1 MKERIRLLDI
11 LRGFAILGT
20 LGTNVWFFAYAGDTF
35 ATDQIADE
43 YENGSFLESLVSMFV
58 YGKMLSLLTIMFG
71 VGLELKYQ
79 QAKRKNT
86 PWPGTY
92 LWILLFLFIEGF
104 VHFALVMEYDVLM
117 SYAVTGL
124 LVAFIVRGGSKR
136 IKKGMIFSGVIHLLV
151 LSCLMVF
158 SLSEMETASYDQSG
172 EPALEEQLP
181 ETWISQVQE
190 RLQHFFMYREEAIF
204 IIPMNTFLFLLGV
217 RMMRAGVF
225 YANERGQSLRKRLF
239 RIGLWVGLPLNALV
253 FVPNELVEFVVRYA
267 FSPFLSLFYIAVIA
281 KLLAHTESWFMWNWF
296 EYVGKMALSCYILQN
311 VICSVLFYSWGLG
324 LGGQINAPLIVLSWL
339 LISLLQIAISAFCLK
354 RLENWSNGIYS
365 FAGTSPG
372 DDEESSIKGNR
383 YNVFQKKYE
392 KRTSE
397 CTKSSRAAFIFYLL
411 ALGGHALYSYF
422 QDDKPP
428 VTFVILMS
436 GLLVFFAAD
445 WLYQ

>member
-20 LGTNVWFFAYAGDTF
+20 LGTNVWFFAYAGEPF

-58 YGKMLSLLTIMFG
+58 YGKMLSLLTMMFG

-79 QAKRKNT
+79 QAKRKNS

-92 LWILLFLFIEGF
+92 LWILLFLLIEGF

-136 IKKGMIFSGVIHLLV
+136 IKRGMIVSGVFHLLV
-151 LSCLMVF
+151 LSCLLVF
-158 SLSEMETASYDQSG
+158 ALSETETASYDQGS
-172 EPALEEQLP
+172 ESALEEQMP

-190 RLQHFFMYREEAIF
+190 RLQHFFMYRGEAIF

-239 RIGLWVGLPLNALV
+239 RVGLWVGLPLNALV

-267 FSPFLSLFYIAVIA
+267 FSPFLSLFYIAVMA
-281 KLLAHTESWFMWNWF
+281 RLLAHTESWFMWNWF

-324 LGGQINAPLIVLSWL
+324 LGGQINAPLIVLAWL

-354 RLENWSNGIYS
+354 VWRIGPMEYI
-365 FAGTSPG
+365 
-372 DDEESSIKGNR
+372 R
-383 YNVFQKKYE
+383 
-392 KRTSE
+392 
-397 CTKSSRAAFIFYLL
+397 SRALRR
-411 ALGGHALYSYF
+411 
-422 QDDKPP
+422 
-428 VTFVILMS
+428 VTMKKA
-436 GLLVFFAAD
+436 G
-445 WLYQ
+445 

>member
-79 QAKRKNT
+79 QAKRKNMT
-86 PWPGTY
+86 WPGTY
-92 LWILLFLFIEGF
+92 LWILLFLLIEGF

-124 LVAFIVRGGSKR
+124 LVAFIVRGGSRR
-136 IKKGMIFSGVIHLLV
+136 IKKGMIVSGVIHLLV
-151 LSCLMVF
+151 TAFLVVF
-158 SLSEMETASYDQSG
+158 SFSELETESYDESS
-172 EPALEEQLP
+172 EPAYEEQLP
-181 ETWISQVQE
+181 ETWISQVQD
-190 RLQHFFMYREEAIF
+190 RLQHFLMYREEAIF

-225 YANERGQSLRKRLF
+225 YANERGQTLRKTLF
-239 RIGLWVGLPLNALV
+239 RMGLWIGLPLNALV
-253 FVPNELVEFVVRYA
+253 FVPNDIVEFVVRYV
-267 FSPFLSLFYIAVIA
+267 FSPFLSIFYIAVVA
-281 KLLAHTESWFMWNWF
+281 KLLARTESWFMWTWF

-311 VICSVLFYSWGLG
+311 VICSLLFYSWGLG

-339 LISLLQIAISAFCLK
+339 LISLLQIAISALCL
-354 RLENWSNGIYS
+354 
-365 FAGTSPG
+365 
-372 DDEESSIKGNR
+372 
-383 YNVFQKKYE
+383 NVWRIGPMEYIRSQALRRVTMKKA
-392 KRTSE
+392 S
-397 CTKSSRAAFIFYLL
+397 
-411 ALGGHALYSYF
+411 
-422 QDDKPP
+422 
-428 VTFVILMS
+428 
-436 GLLVFFAAD
+436 
-445 WLYQ
+445 

>member
-86 PWPGTY
+86 TWPGTY

-124 LVAFIVRGGSKR
+124 LVAFIVRGGCRR
-136 IKKGMIFSGVIHLLV
+136 IKKGMIVSGVIHLLV
-151 LSCLMVF
+151 TAFLVVF
-158 SLSEMETASYDQSG
+158 SFSELETESYDESS
-172 EPALEEQLP
+172 EPAYEEQLP
-181 ETWISQVQE
+181 ETWISQVQD
-190 RLQHFFMYREEAIF
+190 RLQHFLMYREEAIF

-225 YANERGQSLRKRLF
+225 YANERGQSLRKILF
-239 RIGLWVGLPLNALV
+239 RMGLWIGLPLNALV
-253 FVPNELVEFVVRYA
+253 FVPNDIVEFVVRYV
-267 FSPFLSLFYIAVIA
+267 FSPFLSIFYIAVVA
-281 KLLAHTESWFMWNWF
+281 KLLARTESWFMWTWF

-311 VICSVLFYSWGLG
+311 VICSLLFYSWGLG

-339 LISLLQIAISAFCLK
+339 LISLLQIAISALCL
-354 RLENWSNGIYS
+354 
-365 FAGTSPG
+365 
-372 DDEESSIKGNR
+372 
-383 YNVFQKKYE
+383 NVWRIGPMEYIRSQALRRVTMKKA
-392 KRTSE
+392 S
-397 CTKSSRAAFIFYLL
+397 
-411 ALGGHALYSYF
+411 
-422 QDDKPP
+422 
-428 VTFVILMS
+428 
-436 GLLVFFAAD
+436 
-445 WLYQ
+445 

>member
-79 QAKRKNT
+79 QAKRKNMT
-86 PWPGTY
+86 WPGTY

-117 SYAVTGL
+117 SYAITGL
-124 LVAFIVRGGSKR
+124 LVAFIVRGGSRR
-136 IKKGMIFSGVIHLLV
+136 IKKGMIVSGVIHLLV
-151 LSCLMVF
+151 TAFLVVF
-158 SLSEMETASYDQSG
+158 SFSELENESYDESS
-172 EPALEEQLP
+172 EPAYEEQLP
-181 ETWISQVQE
+181 ETWISQVQD
-190 RLQHFFMYREEAIF
+190 RLQHFLMYREEAIF

-225 YANERGQSLRKRLF
+225 YANEHGQTLRKTLF
-239 RIGLWVGLPLNALV
+239 RMGLWIGLPLNALV
-253 FVPNELVEFVVRYA
+253 FVPNDIVEFVVRYV
-267 FSPFLSLFYIAVIA
+267 FSPFLSIFYIAVVA
-281 KLLAHTESWFMWNWF
+281 KLLERTESWFMWTWF

-311 VICSVLFYSWGLG
+311 VICSILFYSWGLG

-339 LISLLQIAISAFCLK
+339 FISLLQIAISALCL
-354 RLENWSNGIYS
+354 
-365 FAGTSPG
+365 
-372 DDEESSIKGNR
+372 
-383 YNVFQKKYE
+383 NVWRIGPMEYIRSQALRRVTMKKA
-392 KRTSE
+392 S
-397 CTKSSRAAFIFYLL
+397 
-411 ALGGHALYSYF
+411 
-422 QDDKPP
+422 
-428 VTFVILMS
+428 
-436 GLLVFFAAD
+436 
-445 WLYQ
+445 

>member
-71 VGLELKYQ
+71 VGLELKHQ

-86 PWPGTY
+86 TWPGTY

-124 LVAFIVRGGSKR
+124 LVAFIVRGGSRR
-136 IKKGMIFSGVIHLLV
+136 IKKGMIVSGVIHLLV
-151 LSCLMVF
+151 TAFLVVF
-158 SLSEMETASYDQSG
+158 SFSELETESYDESS
-172 EPALEEQLP
+172 EPAYEEQLP
-181 ETWISQVQE
+181 ETWISQVQD
-190 RLQHFFMYREEAIF
+190 RLQHFLMYREEAIF

-225 YANERGQSLRKRLF
+225 YANERGQTLRKTLF
-239 RIGLWVGLPLNALV
+239 RMGLWIGLPLNALV
-253 FVPNELVEFVVRYA
+253 FVPNDIVEFVVRYV
-267 FSPFLSLFYIAVIA
+267 FSPFLSIFYIAVVA
-281 KLLAHTESWFMWNWF
+281 KLLARTESWFMWTWF

-311 VICSVLFYSWGLG
+311 VICLILFYSWGLG

-339 LISLLQIAISAFCLK
+339 LISLLQIAISACCL
-354 RLENWSNGIYS
+354 NVWGIGPMEY
-365 FAGTSPG
+365 
-372 DDEESSIKGNR
+372 IR
-383 YNVFQKKYE
+383 
-392 KRTSE
+392 
-397 CTKSSRAAFIFYLL
+397 SRALRR
-411 ALGGHALYSYF
+411 
-422 QDDKPP
+422 
-428 VTFVILMS
+428 VTMKKAS
-436 GLLVFFAAD
+436 
-445 WLYQ
+445 

>member
-79 QAKRKNT
+79 QAKRKNMT
-86 PWPGTY
+86 WPGTY

-124 LVAFIVRGGSKR
+124 LVAFIVRGGSRR
-136 IKKGMIFSGVIHLLV
+136 IKKGMIVSGVIHLLV
-151 LSCLMVF
+151 TAFLVVF
-158 SLSEMETASYDQSG
+158 SFSELENESYDESS
-172 EPALEEQLP
+172 EPAYEEQLP
-181 ETWISQVQE
+181 ETWISQVQD
-190 RLQHFFMYREEAIF
+190 RLQYFLMYREEAIF

-225 YANERGQSLRKRLF
+225 YANERGQTLRKTLF
-239 RIGLWVGLPLNALV
+239 RMGLWIGLPLNALV
-253 FVPNELVEFVVRYA
+253 FVPNDIVEFVVRYV
-267 FSPFLSLFYIAVIA
+267 FSPFLSIFYIAVVA
-281 KLLAHTESWFMWNWF
+281 KLLARTESWFMWTWF

-311 VICSVLFYSWGLG
+311 VICSLLFYSWGLG

-339 LISLLQIAISAFCLK
+339 LISLLQIAISACCL
-354 RLENWSNGIYS
+354 NVWGIGPMEY
-365 FAGTSPG
+365 
-372 DDEESSIKGNR
+372 IR
-383 YNVFQKKYE
+383 
-392 KRTSE
+392 
-397 CTKSSRAAFIFYLL
+397 SRALRR
-411 ALGGHALYSYF
+411 
-422 QDDKPP
+422 
-428 VTFVILMS
+428 VTMKKAS
-436 GLLVFFAAD
+436 
-445 WLYQ
+445 

>member
-86 PWPGTY
+86 TWPGTY

-124 LVAFIVRGGSKR
+124 LVAFIVRGGSRR
-136 IKKGMIFSGVIHLLV
+136 IKKGMIVSGVIHLLV
-151 LSCLMVF
+151 TAFLVVF
-158 SLSEMETASYDQSG
+158 SFSELENESYDESS
-172 EPALEEQLP
+172 EPAYEEQLP
-181 ETWISQVQE
+181 ETWISQVQD
-190 RLQHFFMYREEAIF
+190 RLQHFLMYREEAIF

-225 YANERGQSLRKRLF
+225 YANERGQTLRKILF
-239 RIGLWVGLPLNALV
+239 RMGLWIGLPLNALV
-253 FVPNELVEFVVRYA
+253 FVPNDIVEFVVRYV
-267 FSPFLSLFYIAVIA
+267 FSPFLSIFYIAVVA
-281 KLLAHTESWFMWNWF
+281 KLLARTESWFMWTWF

-311 VICSVLFYSWGLG
+311 VICSILFYSWGLG

-339 LISLLQIAISAFCLK
+339 LISLLQIAISALCL
-354 RLENWSNGIYS
+354 
-365 FAGTSPG
+365 
-372 DDEESSIKGNR
+372 
-383 YNVFQKKYE
+383 NVWRIGPMEYIRSQALRRVTMKKA
-392 KRTSE
+392 S
-397 CTKSSRAAFIFYLL
+397 
-411 ALGGHALYSYF
+411 
-422 QDDKPP
+422 
-428 VTFVILMS
+428 
-436 GLLVFFAAD
+436 
-445 WLYQ
+445 

>member
-86 PWPGTY
+86 TWPGTY

-124 LVAFIVRGGSKR
+124 LVAFIVRGGSRR
-136 IKKGMIFSGVIHLLV
+136 IKKGMIVSGVIHLLV
-151 LSCLMVF
+151 TAFLVVF
-158 SLSEMETASYDQSG
+158 SFSELETESYDESS
-172 EPALEEQLP
+172 EPAYEEQLP
-181 ETWISQVQE
+181 ETWISQVQD
-190 RLQHFFMYREEAIF
+190 RLQHFLMYREEAIF

-225 YANERGQSLRKRLF
+225 YANERGQTLRKTLF
-239 RIGLWVGLPLNALV
+239 RMGLWIGLPLNALV
-253 FVPNELVEFVVRYA
+253 FVPNDIVEFVVRYV
-267 FSPFLSLFYIAVIA
+267 FSPFLSIFYIAVVA
-281 KLLAHTESWFMWNWF
+281 KLLERTESWFMWTWF

-311 VICSVLFYSWGLG
+311 VICSLLFYSWGLG

-339 LISLLQIAISAFCLK
+339 FISLLQISISALCL
-354 RLENWSNGIYS
+354 
-365 FAGTSPG
+365 
-372 DDEESSIKGNR
+372 
-383 YNVFQKKYE
+383 NVWRIGPMEYIRSQALRRVTMKKA
-392 KRTSE
+392 S
-397 CTKSSRAAFIFYLL
+397 
-411 ALGGHALYSYF
+411 
-422 QDDKPP
+422 
-428 VTFVILMS
+428 
-436 GLLVFFAAD
+436 
-445 WLYQ
+445 

>member
-86 PWPGTY
+86 TWPGTY

-124 LVAFIVRGGSKR
+124 LVAFIVRGGSRR
-136 IKKGMIFSGVIHLLV
+136 IKKGMIVSGVIHLLV
-151 LSCLMVF
+151 TAFLVVF
-158 SLSEMETASYDQSG
+158 SFSELETESYDESS
-172 EPALEEQLP
+172 EPAYEEQLP
-181 ETWISQVQE
+181 ETWISQVQD
-190 RLQHFFMYREEAIF
+190 RLQHFLMYREEAIF

-225 YANERGQSLRKRLF
+225 YANERGQTLRKTLF
-239 RIGLWVGLPLNALV
+239 RMGLWIGLPLNALV
-253 FVPNELVEFVVRYA
+253 FVPNEIVEFVVRYV
-267 FSPFLSLFYIAVIA
+267 FSPFLSIFYIAVVA
-281 KLLAHTESWFMWNWF
+281 KLLERTESWFMWTWF

-311 VICSVLFYSWGLG
+311 VICSLLFYSWGLG

-339 LISLLQIAISAFCLK
+339 FISLLQIAISALCL
-354 RLENWSNGIYS
+354 
-365 FAGTSPG
+365 
-372 DDEESSIKGNR
+372 
-383 YNVFQKKYE
+383 NVWRIGPMEYIRSQALRRVTMKKA
-392 KRTSE
+392 S
-397 CTKSSRAAFIFYLL
+397 
-411 ALGGHALYSYF
+411 
-422 QDDKPP
+422 
-428 VTFVILMS
+428 
-436 GLLVFFAAD
+436 
-445 WLYQ
+445 

>member
-86 PWPGTY
+86 TWPGTY

-124 LVAFIVRGGSKR
+124 LVAFIVRGGSRR
-136 IKKGMIFSGVIHLLV
+136 IKKGMIVSGVIHLLV
-151 LSCLMVF
+151 TAFLVVF
-158 SLSEMETASYDQSG
+158 SFSELENESYDESS
-172 EPALEEQLP
+172 EPAYEEQLP
-181 ETWISQVQE
+181 ETWISQVQD
-190 RLQHFFMYREEAIF
+190 RLQHFLMYREEAIF

-225 YANERGQSLRKRLF
+225 YANERGQTLRKTLF
-239 RIGLWVGLPLNALV
+239 RMGLWIGLPLNALV
-253 FVPNELVEFVVRYA
+253 FVPNDIVEFVVRYV
-267 FSPFLSLFYIAVIA
+267 FSPFLSIFYIAVVA
-281 KLLAHTESWFMWNWF
+281 KLLARTESWFMWTWF

-311 VICSVLFYSWGLG
+311 VICSLLFYSWGLG

-339 LISLLQIAISAFCLK
+339 FISLLQIAISALCL
-354 RLENWSNGIYS
+354 
-365 FAGTSPG
+365 
-372 DDEESSIKGNR
+372 
-383 YNVFQKKYE
+383 NVWRIGPMEYIRSQALRRVTMKKA
-392 KRTSE
+392 S
-397 CTKSSRAAFIFYLL
+397 
-411 ALGGHALYSYF
+411 
-422 QDDKPP
+422 
-428 VTFVILMS
+428 
-436 GLLVFFAAD
+436 
-445 WLYQ
+445 

>member
-71 VGLELKYQ
+71 VGLELKHQ

-86 PWPGTY
+86 TWPGTY

-124 LVAFIVRGGSKR
+124 LVAFIVRGGSRR
-136 IKKGMIFSGVIHLLV
+136 IKKGMIVSGVIHLLV
-151 LSCLMVF
+151 TAFLVVF
-158 SLSEMETASYDQSG
+158 SFSELETESYDESS
-172 EPALEEQLP
+172 EPAYEEQLP
-181 ETWISQVQE
+181 ETWISQVQD
-190 RLQHFFMYREEAIF
+190 RLQHFLMYREEAIF

-225 YANERGQSLRKRLF
+225 YANERGQTLRKTLF
-239 RIGLWVGLPLNALV
+239 RMGLWIGLPLNALV
-253 FVPNELVEFVVRYA
+253 FVPNDIVEFVVRYV
-267 FSPFLSLFYIAVIA
+267 FSPFLSIFYIAVVA
-281 KLLAHTESWFMWNWF
+281 KLIERTESWFMWTWF

-311 VICSVLFYSWGLG
+311 VICSILFYSWGLG

-339 LISLLQIAISAFCLK
+339 LISLLQIAISACCL
-354 RLENWSNGIYS
+354 NVWGIGPMEY
-365 FAGTSPG
+365 
-372 DDEESSIKGNR
+372 IR
-383 YNVFQKKYE
+383 
-392 KRTSE
+392 
-397 CTKSSRAAFIFYLL
+397 SRALRRVAMKK
-411 ALGGHALYSYF
+411 AS
-422 QDDKPP
+422 
-428 VTFVILMS
+428 
-436 GLLVFFAAD
+436 
-445 WLYQ
+445 

>member
-20 LGTNVWFFAYAGDTF
+20 LGTNVWFFAYTGDTF

-79 QAKRKNT
+79 QAKRKKT

-124 LVAFIVRGGSKR
+124 LVAYIVRGGSRR

-151 LSCLMVF
+151 MSCLMVY
-158 SLSEMETASYDQSG
+158 SLSEMESAADDQSG

-190 RLQHFFMYREEAIF
+190 RLEYFFMYREEAIF

-225 YANERGQSLRKRLF
+225 YANELGQSLRKILF

-253 FVPNELVEFVVRYA
+253 FVPNDLVEFAVRYA
-267 FSPFLSLFYIAVIA
+267 FSPFLSIFYIAVIA
-281 KLLAHTESWFMWNWF
+281 KLLARTESWFMWNWF

-311 VICSVLFYSWGLG
+311 VICSILFYSWGLG
-324 LGGQINAPLIVLSWL
+324 LGGQINAPLIVLAWL
-339 LISLLQIAISAFCLK
+339 LISLLQIAISACCL
-354 RLENWSNGIYS
+354 NFWGIGPMEYIRS
-365 FAGTSPG
+365 QALRRVTM
-372 DDEESSIKGNR
+372 
-383 YNVFQKKYE
+383 KK
-392 KRTSE
+392 
-397 CTKSSRAAFIFYLL
+397 AA
-411 ALGGHALYSYF
+411 
-422 QDDKPP
+422 
-428 VTFVILMS
+428 
-436 GLLVFFAAD
+436 
-445 WLYQ
+445 

>member
-79 QAKRKNT
+79 QAKRKNGT
-86 PWPGTY
+86 WPGPY

-124 LVAFIVRGGSKR
+124 LVAFIVRGGSRR
-136 IKKGMIFSGVIHLLV
+136 IKKAMIVSGVIHLLV
-151 LSCLMVF
+151 TAFLVVF
-158 SLSEMETASYDQSG
+158 SFSELETESYDESS
-172 EPALEEQLP
+172 EPAYEEQLP
-181 ETWISQVQE
+181 ETWISQVQD
-190 RLQHFFMYREEAIF
+190 RLQHFLMYREEAIF

-225 YANERGQSLRKRLF
+225 YANERGQTLRKTLF
-239 RIGLWVGLPLNALV
+239 RMGLWIGLPLNALV
-253 FVPNELVEFVVRYA
+253 FVPNDIVEFVVRYV
-267 FSPFLSLFYIAVIA
+267 FSPFLSIFYIAVVA
-281 KLLAHTESWFMWNWF
+281 KLLERTESWFMWTWF

-311 VICSVLFYSWGLG
+311 VICSILFYSWGLG

-339 LISLLQIAISAFCLK
+339 FISLLQIAISALCL
-354 RLENWSNGIYS
+354 
-365 FAGTSPG
+365 
-372 DDEESSIKGNR
+372 
-383 YNVFQKKYE
+383 NVWQIGPMEYIRSQALRRVTMKKA
-392 KRTSE
+392 S
-397 CTKSSRAAFIFYLL
+397 
-411 ALGGHALYSYF
+411 
-422 QDDKPP
+422 
-428 VTFVILMS
+428 
-436 GLLVFFAAD
+436 
-445 WLYQ
+445 

>member
-86 PWPGTY
+86 TWPGTY

-124 LVAFIVRGGSKR
+124 LVAFIVRGGSRR
-136 IKKGMIFSGVIHLLV
+136 IKKGMIVSGVIHLLV
-151 LSCLMVF
+151 TAFLVVF
-158 SLSEMETASYDQSG
+158 SFSELENESYDESS
-172 EPALEEQLP
+172 EPAYEEQLP
-181 ETWISQVQE
+181 ETWISQVQD
-190 RLQHFFMYREEAIF
+190 RLQHFLMYREEAIF

-225 YANERGQSLRKRLF
+225 YANERGQTLRKTLF
-239 RIGLWVGLPLNALV
+239 RMGLWIGLPLNALV
-253 FVPNELVEFVVRYA
+253 FVPNDIVEFVVRYV
-267 FSPFLSLFYIAVIA
+267 FSPFLSIFYIAVVA
-281 KLLAHTESWFMWNWF
+281 KLLARTESWFMWTWF

-311 VICSVLFYSWGLG
+311 VICSILFYSWGLG

-339 LISLLQIAISAFCLK
+339 LISLLQIAISALCL
-354 RLENWSNGIYS
+354 
-365 FAGTSPG
+365 
-372 DDEESSIKGNR
+372 
-383 YNVFQKKYE
+383 NVWRIGPMEYIRSQALRRVTMKKA
-392 KRTSE
+392 S
-397 CTKSSRAAFIFYLL
+397 
-411 ALGGHALYSYF
+411 
-422 QDDKPP
+422 
-428 VTFVILMS
+428 
-436 GLLVFFAAD
+436 
-445 WLYQ
+445 

>member
-86 PWPGTY
+86 TWPGTY
-92 LWILLFLFIEGF
+92 LWILLFLLIEGF

-124 LVAFIVRGGSKR
+124 LVAFIVRGGSRR
-136 IKKGMIFSGVIHLLV
+136 IKKGMIVSGVIHLLV
-151 LSCLMVF
+151 TAFLVVF
-158 SLSEMETASYDQSG
+158 SFSELKTESYDGSS
-172 EPALEEQLP
+172 EPAYEEQLP
-181 ETWISQVQE
+181 ETWISQVQD
-190 RLQHFFMYREEAIF
+190 RLQHFLMYREEAIF

-225 YANERGQSLRKRLF
+225 YANERGQTLRKTLF
-239 RIGLWVGLPLNALV
+239 RMGLWIGLPLNALV
-253 FVPNELVEFVVRYA
+253 FVPNDIVEFVVRYV
-267 FSPFLSLFYIAVIA
+267 FSPFLSIFYIAVVA
-281 KLLAHTESWFMWNWF
+281 KLLERTESWFMWTWF

-311 VICSVLFYSWGLG
+311 VICSLLFYSWGLG

-339 LISLLQIAISAFCLK
+339 FISLLQIAISALCL
-354 RLENWSNGIYS
+354 
-365 FAGTSPG
+365 
-372 DDEESSIKGNR
+372 
-383 YNVFQKKYE
+383 NVWRIGPMEYIRSQALRRVTMKKA
-392 KRTSE
+392 S
-397 CTKSSRAAFIFYLL
+397 
-411 ALGGHALYSYF
+411 
-422 QDDKPP
+422 
-428 VTFVILMS
+428 
-436 GLLVFFAAD
+436 
-445 WLYQ
+445 

>member
-86 PWPGTY
+86 TWPGTY
-92 LWILLFLFIEGF
+92 LWILLFLLIEGF

-124 LVAFIVRGGSKR
+124 LVAFIVRGGSRR
-136 IKKGMIFSGVIHLLV
+136 IKKGMIVSGVIHLLV
-151 LSCLMVF
+151 TAFLVVF
-158 SLSEMETASYDQSG
+158 SFSELETESYDESS
-172 EPALEEQLP
+172 EPAYEEQLP
-181 ETWISQVQE
+181 ETWISQVQD
-190 RLQHFFMYREEAIF
+190 RLQHFLMYREEAIF

-225 YANERGQSLRKRLF
+225 YANERGQTLRKTLF
-239 RIGLWVGLPLNALV
+239 RMGLWIGLPLNALV
-253 FVPNELVEFVVRYA
+253 FVPNEIVEFVVRYV
-267 FSPFLSLFYIAVIA
+267 FSPFLSIFYIAVVA
-281 KLLAHTESWFMWNWF
+281 KLLERTESWFMWTWF

-311 VICSVLFYSWGLG
+311 VICSLLFYSWGLG

-339 LISLLQIAISAFCLK
+339 FISLLQIAISALCL
-354 RLENWSNGIYS
+354 
-365 FAGTSPG
+365 
-372 DDEESSIKGNR
+372 
-383 YNVFQKKYE
+383 NVWRIGPMEYIRSQALRRVTMKKA
-392 KRTSE
+392 S
-397 CTKSSRAAFIFYLL
+397 
-411 ALGGHALYSYF
+411 
-422 QDDKPP
+422 
-428 VTFVILMS
+428 
-436 GLLVFFAAD
+436 
-445 WLYQ
+445 

>member
-86 PWPGTY
+86 TWPGTY
-92 LWILLFLFIEGF
+92 LWILLFLLIEGF

-124 LVAFIVRGGSKR
+124 LVAFIVRGGSRR
-136 IKKGMIFSGVIHLLV
+136 IKKGMIVSGVIHLLV
-151 LSCLMVF
+151 TAFLVVF
-158 SLSEMETASYDQSG
+158 SFSELETESYDESS
-172 EPALEEQLP
+172 EPAYEEQLP
-181 ETWISQVQE
+181 ETWISQVQD
-190 RLQHFFMYREEAIF
+190 RLQHFLMYREEAIF

-225 YANERGQSLRKRLF
+225 YANERGQTLRKTLF
-239 RIGLWVGLPLNALV
+239 RMGLWIGLPLNALV
-253 FVPNELVEFVVRYA
+253 FVPNDIVEFVVRYV
-267 FSPFLSLFYIAVIA
+267 FSPFLSIFYIAVVA
-281 KLLAHTESWFMWNWF
+281 KLLERTESWFMWTWF

-311 VICSVLFYSWGLG
+311 VICSILFYSWGLG

-339 LISLLQIAISAFCLK
+339 LISLLQIAISALCL
-354 RLENWSNGIYS
+354 
-365 FAGTSPG
+365 
-372 DDEESSIKGNR
+372 
-383 YNVFQKKYE
+383 NVWRIGPMEYIRSQALRRVTMKKA
-392 KRTSE
+392 S
-397 CTKSSRAAFIFYLL
+397 
-411 ALGGHALYSYF
+411 
-422 QDDKPP
+422 
-428 VTFVILMS
+428 
-436 GLLVFFAAD
+436 
-445 WLYQ
+445 

>member
-86 PWPGTY
+86 TWPGTY
-92 LWILLFLFIEGF
+92 LWILLFLLIEGF

-124 LVAFIVRGGSKR
+124 LVAFIVRGGSRR
-136 IKKGMIFSGVIHLLV
+136 IKKGMIVSGVIHLLV
-151 LSCLMVF
+151 TAFLVVF
-158 SLSEMETASYDQSG
+158 SFSELETESYDESS
-172 EPALEEQLP
+172 EPAYEEQLP
-181 ETWISQVQE
+181 ETWISQVQD
-190 RLQHFFMYREEAIF
+190 RLQHFLMYREEAIF

-225 YANERGQSLRKRLF
+225 YANERGQTLRKTLF
-239 RIGLWVGLPLNALV
+239 RMGLWIGLPLNALV
-253 FVPNELVEFVVRYA
+253 FVPNDIVEFVVRYV
-267 FSPFLSLFYIAVIA
+267 FSPFLSIFYIAVVA
-281 KLLAHTESWFMWNWF
+281 KLLARTESWFMWTWF

-311 VICSVLFYSWGLG
+311 VICSLLFYSWGLG

-339 LISLLQIAISAFCLK
+339 FISLLQIAISACCL
-354 RLENWSNGIYS
+354 NVWGIGPMEY
-365 FAGTSPG
+365 
-372 DDEESSIKGNR
+372 IR
-383 YNVFQKKYE
+383 
-392 KRTSE
+392 
-397 CTKSSRAAFIFYLL
+397 SRALRR
-411 ALGGHALYSYF
+411 
-422 QDDKPP
+422 
-428 VTFVILMS
+428 VTMKKAS
-436 GLLVFFAAD
+436 
-445 WLYQ
+445 

>member
-35 ATDQIADE
+35 ATNQIADE

-86 PWPGTY
+86 TWPGTY

-124 LVAFIVRGGSKR
+124 LVAFIVRGGSRR
-136 IKKGMIFSGVIHLLV
+136 IKKGMIVSGVIHLLV
-151 LSCLMVF
+151 TAFLVVF
-158 SLSEMETASYDQSG
+158 SFSELENESYDESS
-172 EPALEEQLP
+172 EPAYEEQLP
-181 ETWISQVQE
+181 ETWISQVQD
-190 RLQHFFMYREEAIF
+190 RLQHFLMYREEAIF

-225 YANERGQSLRKRLF
+225 YANERGQTLRKTLF
-239 RIGLWVGLPLNALV
+239 RMGLWIGLPLNALV
-253 FVPNELVEFVVRYA
+253 FVPNDIVEFVVRYV
-267 FSPFLSLFYIAVIA
+267 FSPFLSIFYIAVVA
-281 KLLAHTESWFMWNWF
+281 KLLARTESWFMWTWF

-311 VICSVLFYSWGLG
+311 VICSLLFYSWGLG

-339 LISLLQIAISAFCLK
+339 FISLLQIAISALCL
-354 RLENWSNGIYS
+354 
-365 FAGTSPG
+365 
-372 DDEESSIKGNR
+372 
-383 YNVFQKKYE
+383 NVWRIGPMEYIRSQALRRVTMKKA
-392 KRTSE
+392 S
-397 CTKSSRAAFIFYLL
+397 
-411 ALGGHALYSYF
+411 
-422 QDDKPP
+422 
-428 VTFVILMS
+428 
-436 GLLVFFAAD
+436 
-445 WLYQ
+445 

>member
-43 YENGSFLESLVSMFV
+43 YEDGSFLESLVSMFV

-71 VGLELKYQ
+71 VGLDLKYQ
-79 QAKRKNT
+79 QAKSKNT

-136 IKKGMIFSGVIHLLV
+136 IKRGMIFSGVIHLLV
-151 LSCLMVF
+151 LSGLTVF
-158 SLSEMETASYDQSG
+158 ALSEMDTASYDQSS

-181 ETWISQVQE
+181 DTWISQVQE

-281 KLLAHTESWFMWNWF
+281 KLLTHTKSWFMWNWF

-311 VICSVLFYSWGLG
+311 VICSILFYSWGLG
-324 LGGQINAPLIVLSWL
+324 LGGQINAPLIVLAWL
-339 LISLLQIAISAFCLK
+339 LISLLQIALSAFCLK
-354 RLENWSNGIYS
+354 VWRIG
-365 FAGTSPG
+365 PM
-372 DDEESSIKGNR
+372 ESIRSWAISR
-383 YNVFQKKYE
+383 VTMKK
-392 KRTSE
+392 
-397 CTKSSRAAFIFYLL
+397 A
-411 ALGGHALYSYF
+411 
-422 QDDKPP
+422 
-428 VTFVILMS
+428 V
-436 GLLVFFAAD
+436 
-445 WLYQ
+445 

>member
-79 QAKRKNT
+79 QAKRKNMT
-86 PWPGTY
+86 WPGTY

-117 SYAVTGL
+117 SYAITGL
-124 LVAFIVRGGSKR
+124 LVAFIVRGGSRR
-136 IKKGMIFSGVIHLLV
+136 IKKGMIVSGVIHLLV
-151 LSCLMVF
+151 TAFLVVF
-158 SLSEMETASYDQSG
+158 SFSELENESYDESS
-172 EPALEEQLP
+172 EPAYEEQLP
-181 ETWISQVQE
+181 ETWISQVQD
-190 RLQHFFMYREEAIF
+190 RLQHFLMYREEAIF

-225 YANERGQSLRKRLF
+225 YANEHGQTLRKTLF
-239 RIGLWVGLPLNALV
+239 RMGLWIGLPLNALV
-253 FVPNELVEFVVRYA
+253 FVPNDIVEFVVRYV
-267 FSPFLSLFYIAVIA
+267 FSPFLSIFYIAVVA
-281 KLLAHTESWFMWNWF
+281 KLLERTESWFMWTWF

-311 VICSVLFYSWGLG
+311 VICSLLFYSWGLG

-339 LISLLQIAISAFCLK
+339 FISLLQIAISALCL
-354 RLENWSNGIYS
+354 
-365 FAGTSPG
+365 
-372 DDEESSIKGNR
+372 
-383 YNVFQKKYE
+383 NVWRIGPMEYIRSQALRRVTMKKA
-392 KRTSE
+392 S
-397 CTKSSRAAFIFYLL
+397 
-411 ALGGHALYSYF
+411 
-422 QDDKPP
+422 
-428 VTFVILMS
+428 
-436 GLLVFFAAD
+436 
-445 WLYQ
+445 